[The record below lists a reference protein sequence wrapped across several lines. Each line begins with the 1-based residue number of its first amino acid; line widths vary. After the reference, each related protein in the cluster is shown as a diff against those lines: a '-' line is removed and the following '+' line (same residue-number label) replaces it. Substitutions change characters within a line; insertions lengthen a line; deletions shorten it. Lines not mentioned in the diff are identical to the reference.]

1 MATPGQI
8 AKIVKY
14 RGLGYSQQEIADAVD
29 LSRQAVA
36 YQLKKIKLESQELGI
51 DQTFEKTSRFVK
63 PDSSG
68 TEEARE
74 MIRILDW
81 FETDKKSV
89 PEEQIK
95 EAILSVVASSEDWV
109 SMPAIHFKL
118 ASTFLDLEGPPS
130 SWEGG
135 WPARL
140 SEKLGFSESFEK
152 EIFQLM
158 GTLFEFEGMGT
169 STFTRVRANRSV
181 INWHRKRV
189 LDFNSTEWV
198 KKLMVKNTDVLI
210 PFLGS
215 VKQDRDET

>member
-95 EAILSVVASSEDWV
+95 EAILSLVASSEDWV
-109 SMPAIHFKL
+109 PMPAIHFKL

-169 STFTRVRANRSV
+169 STLTRVRATPECKELA
-181 INWHRKRV
+181 RKRV
-189 LDFNSTEWV
+189 RDFNRTEWV
-198 KKLMVKNTDVLI
+198 KIFSNQTY
-210 PFLGS
+210 GA

>member
-36 YQLKKIKLESQELGI
+36 YQLKKIKLESQGLGI
-51 DQTFEKTSRFVK
+51 DQTFEKTSGFVK

-68 TEEARE
+68 TEVARE

-95 EAILSVVASSEDWV
+95 EAILSLVASSEDWV
-109 SMPAIHFKL
+109 PMPAIHFKL

-169 STFTRVRANRSV
+169 STLTRVRATPECKELA
-181 INWHRKRV
+181 RKRV
-189 LDFNSTEWV
+189 RDFNRTEWV
-198 KKLMVKNTDVLI
+198 KIFSNQTY
-210 PFLGS
+210 GA

>member
-1 MATPGQI
+1 MATPEQI

-95 EAILSVVASSEDWV
+95 EAILSLVASSEDWV
-109 SMPAIHFKL
+109 PMPAIHFKL

-169 STFTRVRANRSV
+169 STLTRVRATPECKELA
-181 INWHRKRV
+181 RKRV
-189 LDFNSTEWV
+189 RDFNRTEWV
-198 KKLMVKNTDVLI
+198 KIFSNQTY
-210 PFLGS
+210 GA

>member
-36 YQLKKIKLESQELGI
+36 YQLKKIKLESQSLGI
-51 DQTFEKTSRFVK
+51 DQTFEKTSGFVK

-68 TEEARE
+68 TDKARE
-74 MIRILDW
+74 MVRVLDW
-81 FETDKKSV
+81 FEKDKESV
-89 PEEQIK
+89 SKPQIR
-95 EAILSVVASSEDWV
+95 EAILSFVASSNDWV
-109 SMPAIHFKL
+109 PMPAIQFKL
-118 ASTFLDLEGPPS
+118 ASTFLDLEGPPG

-152 EIFQLM
+152 EIFQSM

-169 STFTRVRANRSV
+169 STLTRVRANRRV
-181 INWHRKRV
+181 INWYFHTRANKAERIKD
-189 LDFNSTEWV
+189 LFTFRDSET
-198 KKLMVKNTDVLI
+198 
-210 PFLGS
+210 
-215 VKQDRDET
+215 QDKDET